1 MVRCH
6 ANSNIFLQLYQAPM
20 GIQWAL
26 EQFSLPFLAQAQP
39 APLLLHLMLVSVLQ
53 AGLCCLYWMDLH
65 LQSLNG
71 SALVV
76 THPSLAIG
84 QIYPASLF
92 LESRQTLNRIPQ
104 TMGDYFMNFFVI
116 SMLYLVLVQKRA
128 GLFLLL
134 VIVISKH

>member
-1 MVRCH
+1 MVWCH

-116 SMLYLVLVQKRA
+116 SMLYLVLVRKRA
-128 GLFLLL
+128 GLF
-134 VIVISKH
+134 VISYCYF

>member
-1 MVRCH
+1 
-6 ANSNIFLQLYQAPM
+6 M

-92 LESRQTLNRIPQ
+92 LEFRQTLNRIPQ

-116 SMLYLVLVQKRA
+116 SMLYLVLVRKRA
-128 GLFLLL
+128 GLF
-134 VIVISKH
+134 VISYCYF

>member
-1 MVRCH
+1 
-6 ANSNIFLQLYQAPM
+6 M

-104 TMGDYFMNFFVI
+104 TMGDYFVNFFVI

>member
-1 MVRCH
+1 
-6 ANSNIFLQLYQAPM
+6 M

-84 QIYPASLF
+84 QIYLVSLF

-104 TMGDYFMNFFVI
+104 TMGDYFVNFFVI